1 MGNQAGS
8 LKKHLETAEK
18 TGALN
23 FTDKGLEKFPPD
35 LVKVVGN
42 LRNLDLSNNKI
53 PTLPQNIGAFKM
65 LKNLTMSKNKLTAIP
80 DDLGKLSKLESL
92 NLSFN
97 LIQSV
102 PSSFQQLKNLKEIHL
117 SHNQISTFPVS
128 LANLKQLA
136 IVDLSYNRLTAVPSE
151 AGKLE
156 ATELVLNCNQISVL
170 APEISNCPRLK
181 TLRLEENCLALD
193 SIPAS
198 LLADSGVSLLAV
210 EGNLFDIK
218 KLDDLPGFD
227 KYMER
232 YTAVK
237 RKLD

>member
-53 PTLPQNIGAFKM
+53 GSLPQNIGAFKM
-65 LKNLTMSKNKLTAIP
+65 MKTLVMSKNKLTAIP
-80 DDLGKLSKLESL
+80 EDLGKLSKLETL

-97 LIQSV
+97 YIQSI
-102 PSSFQQLKNLKEIHL
+102 PTSFQQLKHLKEISL
-117 SHNQISTFPVS
+117 SHNQLTTFPLS
-128 LANLKQLA
+128 LLNLKHLA
-136 IVDLSYNRLTAVPSE
+136 IVDLSSNRLTSVPGE
-151 AGKLE
+151 VGQLE
-156 ATELVLNCNQISVL
+156 ATELVLNCNQISHL
-170 APEISNCPRLK
+170 ATEISKCPRLK
-181 TLRLEENCLALD
+181 TLRMEENCLALD
-193 SIPAS
+193 SIPKA
-198 LLADSGVSLLAV
+198 LLAESGVSLLAL
-210 EGNLFDIK
+210 EGNLFDVK
-218 KLDDLPGFD
+218 KLDEVEGFD

>member
-1 MGNQAGS
+1 
-8 LKKHLETAEK
+8 
-18 TGALN
+18 
-23 FTDKGLEKFPPD
+23 
-35 LVKVVGN
+35 
-42 LRNLDLSNNKI
+42 
-53 PTLPQNIGAFKM
+53 
-65 LKNLTMSKNKLTAIP
+65 
-80 DDLGKLSKLESL
+80 
-92 NLSFN
+92 
-97 LIQSV
+97 
-102 PSSFQQLKNLKEIHL
+102 L

-136 IVDLSYNRLTAVPSE
+136 IVDLSYNRLTAVPAE

-170 APEISNCPRLK
+170 APEISSCPRLK

-193 SIPAS
+193 SIPTP

-218 KLDDLPGFD
+218 KMDDLPGFE

>member
-23 FTDKGLEKFPPD
+23 FTDKGLEKFPPE
-35 LVKVVGN
+35 LFKVENN

-53 PTLPQNIGAFKM
+53 STLPQNMGNFKM
-65 LKNLTMSKNKLTAIP
+65 MKTLTMSQNKINMIP
-80 DDLGKLSKLESL
+80 EDIGKMSKLENL

-97 LIQSV
+97 LLQSI
-102 PSSFQQLKNLKEIHL
+102 PSTFQQLRHLREVCL
-117 SHNQISTFPVS
+117 SHNQISTFPQS
-128 LANLKQLA
+128 LLNLKQLN
-136 IVDLSYNRLTAVPSE
+136 VLDLAHNKITEVPAAV
-151 AGKLE
+151 AKLE
-156 ATELVLNCNQISVL
+156 ATELVLNCNQVSLI
-170 APEISNCPRLK
+170 APEVSQCPRLK

-193 SIPAS
+193 SIPTS
-198 LLADSGVSLLAV
+198 LLSDSKVSLLAL
-210 EGNLFDIK
+210 EGNLFDVK
-218 KLDDLPGFD
+218 KLNGQEGFD

-237 RKLD
+237 RKMD

>member
-8 LKKHLETAEK
+8 LKKHIETAEK

-53 PTLPQNIGAFKM
+53 GSLPQNIGAFKM
-65 LKNLTMSKNKLTAIP
+65 LKNLTMSKNKLSVIP
-80 DDLGKLSKLESL
+80 DDLGKLTKLESL

-102 PSSFQQLKNLKEIHL
+102 PSTFQQLKHLKEIHL
-117 SHNQISTFPVS
+117 SHNQLTSFPLS
-128 LANLKQLA
+128 LLNLKQLA
-136 IVDLSYNRLTAVPSE
+136 IVDLSYNKMTNVPGE
-151 AGKLE
+151 VGKLE
-156 ATELVLNCNQISVL
+156 ATELVLNCNQISSI
-170 APEISNCPRLK
+170 APEISQCPRLK

-193 SIPAS
+193 TIPTT
-198 LLADSGVSLLAV
+198 LLADSGVSLLAL

-218 KLDDLPGFD
+218 KLDDLEGYG

>member
-1 MGNQAGS
+1 

-53 PTLPQNIGAFKM
+53 PILPQNIGAFKM
-65 LKNLTMSKNKLTAIP
+65 LKNLTLAKNKLTSIP

-102 PSSFQQLKNLKEIHL
+102 PASFQQLKNLK
-117 SHNQISTFPVS
+117 
-128 LANLKQLA
+128 
-136 IVDLSYNRLTAVPSE
+136 
-151 AGKLE
+151 
-156 ATELVLNCNQISVL
+156 
-170 APEISNCPRLK
+170 
-181 TLRLEENCLALD
+181 
-193 SIPAS
+193 
-198 LLADSGVSLLAV
+198 
-210 EGNLFDIK
+210 
-218 KLDDLPGFD
+218 
-227 KYMER
+227 
-232 YTAVK
+232 
-237 RKLD
+237 